1 MERSYC
7 WTDWDHCSCYPH
19 SRSLCSPLHRKE
31 QPQGGKNACLT
42 DSLHAEMLQV
52 FTQTYQ
58 LSVLS
63 KLSAQTLQ
71 KVPCPLCSGHAGSV
85 AETTPNWAVVS
96 SLCVMIWY
104 VLLRFLNRMHF
115 KISFPSREA
124 SSPRRYWW
132 DNSSFCSR
140 HGPLWLELLSA
151 QGQGCGITV
160 WVLAHTVLQF
170 GNLGSLVESRKQDLS
185 LGLKLDYL

>member
-1 MERSYC
+1 MERSFC

-52 FTQTYQ
+52 FTPTYQ
-58 LSVLS
+58 LSILS
-63 KLSAQTLQ
+63 KLLAQTLQ

-96 SLCVMIWY
+96 IISVQWY
-104 VLLRFLNRMHF
+104 DMCYWDFLTECTSKFLFQVGRPPHSGGTGGIILPSALFVAHCGLSCFLLRA
-115 KISFPSREA
+115 KA
-124 SSPRRYWW
+124 
-132 DNSSFCSR
+132 
-140 HGPLWLELLSA
+140 
-151 QGQGCGITV
+151 V
-160 WVLAHTVLQF
+160 V
-170 GNLGSLVESRKQDLS
+170 
-185 LGLKLDYL
+185 